1 MELKYKP
8 ANGNERQRKKMINE
22 QFAIKILREFAVDAA
37 LTIIAHE
44 AALTII
50 ADEFNCWRARYYRYP
65 YARDDDSLK
74 EAWKKLD
81 HLDVFVGGGAVN
93 KVLYEAEECYAA
105 SVDPEDWA
113 LFKKKAEP
121 ADQPVAGIADDL
133 DPIALEFLPPARKW
147 IDP

>member
-1 MELKYKP
+1 
-8 ANGNERQRKKMINE
+8 MITE
-22 QFAIKILREFAVDAA
+22 QLLTNILQEFAGKAA
-37 LTIIAHE
+37 LTIIAQE

-50 ADEFNCWRARYYRYP
+50 ADEFNYWRARYYRYP

-74 EAWKKLD
+74 EATRKLD
-81 HLDVFVGGGAVN
+81 HLDYFVGGAAVH

-121 ADQPVAGIADDL
+121 VDQPVAGIADDL
-133 DPIALEFLPPARKW
+133 DPLALEFLPPARKW